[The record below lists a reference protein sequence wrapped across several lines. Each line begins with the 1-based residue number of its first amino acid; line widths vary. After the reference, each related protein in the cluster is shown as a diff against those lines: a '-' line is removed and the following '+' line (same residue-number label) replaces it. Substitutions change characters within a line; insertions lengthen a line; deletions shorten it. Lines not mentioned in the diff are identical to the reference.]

1 MRQRLTALIIAALLC
16 CPPAAAQA
24 EFWGRDRWWGQDK
37 ALHLLVGLAIGGGC
51 SAGMWWL
58 DRDDPAALRAGLCAG
73 FGQLPGV
80 GKELYDSGRPN
91 NFFSVKDLLWT
102 SLGVLI
108 GVATGWLIE
117 RLTRDGSTS
126 KRSSASLRGAPLI
139 WRF

>member
-1 MRQRLTALIIAALLC
+1 MIRITATLLAALLLC
-16 CPPAAAQA
+16 QPMTARAD
-24 EFWGRDRWWGQDK
+24 FWGRDSWWGTDK
-37 ALHLLVGLAIGGGC
+37 ALHLAVGLAIGGGC
-51 SAGMWWL
+51 SVGMWWL

-73 FGQLPGV
+73 FGQLPGI

-108 GVATGWLIE
+108 GVATGWLVE
-117 RLTRDGSTS
+117 RLTRGDPASGQ
-126 KRSSASLRGAPLI
+126 RSMRSVPPLL